1 MIDAQQA
8 GINILAREE
17 KATADRTSK
26 EALKQLDVMAK
37 MAIEEERIQ
46 LEQQK
51 LLTDAA
57 VKQAEIESKDR
68 QMNLKS
74 LEAAEKIGQQ
84 DEKDEAQL
92 TLQLMQQLDKEK

>member
-1 MIDAQQA
+1 MPYF
-8 GINILAREE
+8 LAREE
-17 KATADRTSK
+17 KSTADRTSK

-57 VKQAEIESKDR
+57 IKQAEIESKDR
-68 QMNLKS
+68 QINLKA

-92 TLQLMQQLDKEK
+92 TLQLMQQLDKEE

>member
-1 MIDAQQA
+1 MY
-8 GINILAREE
+8 ILGLNAYHGDCSACLF
-17 KATADRTSK
+17 KDNKIIA
-26 EALKQLDVMAK
+26 
-37 MAIEEERIQ
+37 AIEEERIQ

>member
-1 MIDAQQA
+1 
-8 GINILAREE
+8 
-17 KATADRTSK
+17 
-26 EALKQLDVMAK
+26 MAK